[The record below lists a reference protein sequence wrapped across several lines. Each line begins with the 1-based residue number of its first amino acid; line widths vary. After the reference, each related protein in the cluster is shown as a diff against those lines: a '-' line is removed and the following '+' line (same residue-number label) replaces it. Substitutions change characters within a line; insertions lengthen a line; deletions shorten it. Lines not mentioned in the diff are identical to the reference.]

1 MRLPALAA
9 LGVFTGL
16 TACAPMS
23 DTAGGAAV
31 DSASARQCLNI
42 SQVTNFRQ
50 GRHNQLFLRIGRS
63 EVFELVSAGGCTDF
77 DFANQLAIM
86 PDSGGA
92 TGARLCVG
100 DTARVYAHGSSE
112 TPMACRARITR
123 KLTDEEIAAL
133 PDSHRP

>member
-1 MRLPALAA
+1 MRVPAFAA
-9 LGVFTGL
+9 LGVMTAL
-16 TACAPMS
+16 TACAPMT
-23 DTAGGAAV
+23 DTADGAVGGG
-31 DSASARQCLNI
+31 ASARQCFNV

-50 GRHNQLFLRIGRS
+50 GRHSQVFLRVGRS
-63 EVFELVSAGGCTDF
+63 EVYELNAAGGCSDL
-77 DFANQLAIM
+77 DFASQLIIT

-100 DTARVYAHGSSE
+100 DSARIYARGSTQ

-123 KLTDEEIAAL
+123 KLTEEEIAAL